1 MQAVDSKLLTKDV
14 FGRVSLI
21 HSEAGPLIRRDARE
35 APIAVRWIARH
46 LLAREA
52 RALAVLEELENIP
65 TLVRADRSTLER
77 SYVDGAPM
85 QEGRPA
91 DIDYFHKAARVV
103 RRMHRLGVV
112 HNDLAKE
119 PNFLLTTDGKP
130 VIIDFQLSWFAPRR
144 GYLFRILARED
155 IRHLLKHKR
164 TYCPDRLT
172 HREKTILDNP
182 SLISKLW
189 MMTGKPVYM
198 FITRKILG
206 WQDREGAGNR

>member
-1 MQAVDSKLLTKDV
+1 LQVFDSKLLKKDI
-14 FGRVSLI
+14 FGQVSLL
-21 HSEAGPLIRRDARE
+21 HSEVGPLIRRDSRN
-35 APIAVRWIARH
+35 APIPVRWIARR

-52 RALAVLEELENIP
+52 RALAALQELEGIP
-65 TLVRADRSTLER
+65 DLVHLDKHTLDR

-85 QEGRPA
+85 QEGRPRNIA
-91 DIDYFHKAARVV
+91 YFHAAARLV

-119 PNFLLTTDGKP
+119 PNFLLTADGQP
-130 VIIDFQLSWFAPRR
+130 AIIDFQLSWFAHRR
-144 GYLFRILARED
+144 GALFRTLARED

-172 HREKTILDNP
+172 RREKIILANP
-182 SLISKLW
+182 SMVSRIW
-189 MMTGKPVYM
+189 MMTGKPLYLL
-198 FITRKILG
+198 ITRRILG